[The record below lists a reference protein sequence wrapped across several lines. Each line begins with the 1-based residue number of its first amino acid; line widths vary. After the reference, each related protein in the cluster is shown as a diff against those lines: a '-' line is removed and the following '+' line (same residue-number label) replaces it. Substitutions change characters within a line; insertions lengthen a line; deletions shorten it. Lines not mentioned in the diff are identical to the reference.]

1 MRLIRRPTLR
11 ARTLIDSIP
20 PAGHRK
26 RLTRDFPSIVFDT
39 RTRAACRDIKPDNIL
54 LDEKGHAHLTDFN
67 IAVHYTERRALT
79 SIAGSM
85 AYMAPEVLVKRGYTY
100 TVDWWSLGV
109 TAWELLFG
117 KRPFRGKTNSALTQC
132 ILRDSLKVPE
142 APPQAVSDECM
153 DFLRGVRPISSSS
166 RLCLAPLCAMFTSPI
181 S

>member
-1 MRLIRRPTLR
+1 M
-11 ARTLIDSIP
+11 
-20 PAGHRK
+20 H
-26 RLTRDFPSIVFDT
+26 
-39 RTRAACRDIKPDNIL
+39 ACRDIKPDNIL

-153 DFLRGVRPISSSS
+153 DFLRGVRLIPLHISALRTS
-166 RLCLAPLCAMFTSPI
+166 RLVLSAAMAHYPRLPSADT
-181 S
+181 